1 MVSFLV
7 IRRILALTL
16 AVTLASMGVPF
27 PVNASGEEEQPS
39 ARNTVLTLNGQPI
52 RQFVSTTRHS
62 RGAVLFS
69 GLTQARPSNGQI
81 GGVALDRNDQAL
93 TDHAV
98 QLKRGLARQLAAD
111 TTTDAAGQFLFTGL
125 DPDTYVVEV
134 VADGTVIATSA
145 QFRLSVRAMVVNS
158 LTVSQPA
165 EESWVVRH
173 KRPLIIIGAGLSFG
187 YMAFV
192 LVRDARDIRGRVRRR

>member
-1 MVSFLV
+1 MASLLV
-7 IRRILALTL
+7 IRRILALML
-16 AVTLASMGVPF
+16 AVTVASMGVPV
-27 PVNASGEEEQPS
+27 PVNASGEQEQPS

-93 TDHAV
+93 ADHAV

-125 DPDTYVVEV
+125 EPDTYVVEI

-165 EESWVVRH
+165 EESWVGRH
-173 KRPLIIIGAGLSFG
+173 ERLLIGIGVGAVFAAIAIAL
-187 YMAFV
+187 AH
-192 LVRDARDIRGRVRRR
+192 DIRRRREALGER

>member
-1 MVSFLV
+1 MASLLV
-7 IRRILALTL
+7 IRRILALML
-16 AVTLASMGVPF
+16 AVTVASMGVPV
-27 PVNASGEEEQPS
+27 PVNASGEQEQPS

-93 TDHAV
+93 ADHVV

-125 DPDTYVVEV
+125 EPDTYVVEI

-165 EESWVVRH
+165 EESWVGRH
-173 KRPLIIIGAGLSFG
+173 ERLLIGIGVSVLATT
-187 YMAFV
+187 MAASV
-192 LVRDARDIRGRVRRR
+192 VRDLQDPRR